1 MKETEEEEELSE
13 ESGESNHDR
22 SGFGW
27 GLLVGMVV
35 GAAGALLLA
44 PRPGRETRRRLQR
57 QLSSARHR
65 IGERMEDLESA
76 VRHEIRRRR
85 RR

>member
-1 MKETEEEEELSE
+1 MTDTEEEELSE
-13 ESGESNHDR
+13 TSSQSDQVDR

-65 IGERMEDLESA
+65 IGERLEDLENT